1 MQAILSYFK
10 KIRHLGGASFEAP
23 PFRPRQPAPLQG
35 DVIGLLDYT
44 GTQMVKYTYD
54 AWGKPAS
61 KSGTMKNTL
70 GTVLGLNEYNR
81 KNECLPVTV
90 EYTLYTNPGMLSYL
104 FNVAFAEYVKR
115 IPDEEYMAI
124 MDAVAEA
131 LTVTLIVKTEKDDS
145 AAAEISELQARCA
158 EIAAMAAERD
168 KCKAEMHAAQSV
180 VEEVRAQR
188 DTYAQ
193 KLATAENAAPDMYKG
208 LYYELLDRILQRG

>member
-1 MQAILSYFK
+1 MA
-10 KIRHLGGASFEAP
+10 
-23 PFRPRQPAPLQG
+23 
-35 DVIGLLDYT
+35 DYGMT
-44 GTQMVKYTYD
+44 RNGSGYWDETPYKAVMGMPKAGEVWSSTQNKLFLVL
-54 AWGKPAS
+54 
-61 KSGTMKNTL
+61 KNH
-70 GTVLGLNEYNR
+70 GEFCTVLGLNEYNR

-104 FNVAFAEYVKR
+104 FNAGFAEYVKR
-115 IPDEEYMAI
+115 IPDEEYIAI

-131 LTVTLIVKTEKDDS
+131 LAVTLTVKTEADDS

-158 EIAAMAAERD
+158 EIAAMAAELD
-168 KCKAEMHAAQSV
+168 KCKAEMHAAQSA